1 MTKKENKSQKL
12 YVTDYNLLIAQHLR
26 QGPYQIL
33 LILLLK
39 EFIKLNVR
47 HDDKESETFGIK
59 YKDYK
64 CFLQYENLI

>member
-1 MTKKENKSQKL
+1 MTKTICYRLKFIDSTILWQ
-12 YVTDYNLLIAQHLR
+12 AHC
-26 QGPYQIL
+26 QIL

-47 HDDKESETFGIK
+47 HDDKKSETFGIK
-59 YKDYK
+59 YKDFK